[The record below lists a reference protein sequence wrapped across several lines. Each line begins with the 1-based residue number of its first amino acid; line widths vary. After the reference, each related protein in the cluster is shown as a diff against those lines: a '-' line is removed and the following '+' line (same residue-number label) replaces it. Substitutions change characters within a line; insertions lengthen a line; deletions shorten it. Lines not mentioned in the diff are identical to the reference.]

1 MTFVSVGRK
10 PDTDASYKYRQQT
23 GRQVPSTR
31 YYGNIELRIHDND
44 NWEWFVD
51 HNAANS

>member
-1 MTFVSVGRK
+1 MSPRDVAG
-10 PDTDASYKYRQQT
+10 AAHL
-23 GRQVPSTR
+23 

-44 NWEWFVD
+44 GWEWFVD